1 MNNSIINEGSSPLQ
15 QELLTI
21 LIPTK
26 DRPHLL
32 NRSLHYYVQA
42 GILTKIIIADS
53 SNSALSNKTKEI
65 CDKYSD
71 RLDIDYFYVDTDM
84 EISNKLYVSADR
96 VNTPY
101 LLSIGDD
108 DFPLKSTIEEILCN
122 LEKDKTIAA
131 AFGQRVALM
140 QITSKKSGFKWVK
153 SYPNYGGVSITNNSA
168 LDRIRRL
175 PIPIWQQ
182 YPNAIF
188 RTDPF
193 KKAYQTVR
201 KLEHTQYA
209 EFFVFTLI
217 LAHGKWLKYD
227 MLLAV
232 CHQESKICHFKDRY
246 LYPSYIGSGGS
257 VLSGISQDSWS
268 RVVSLLCNVVGREI
282 SIVNMQDSKYVSNQV
297 RKIYYSKL
305 VYFLEYKNNLSDN
318 LIDSNSILLKK
329 INNILRKISKIY
341 WTIVLY
347 DKSGGIYEFFK
358 FSYGFA
364 REIINGRFV
373 RLALKPTTNT
383 SIKDLLISIKRTGS
397 LNYESD
403 SLLHPSSKYHKE
415 YKIIF
420 DIWTDN
426 PCPQQLEKR

>member
-1 MNNSIINEGSSPLQ
+1 MNK
-15 QELLTI
+15 LLTI

-26 DRPHLL
+26 NRYKLL
-32 NRSLHYYVQA
+32 NRTLSYYAKTNTIFKIIVA
-42 GILTKIIIADS
+42 DSSDNEYGNNTKIIC
-53 SNSALSNKTKEI
+53 E
-65 CDKYSD
+65 KYNTN
-71 RLDIDYFYVDTDM
+71 LNIDYLRFPADIEPY
-84 EISNKLYVSADR
+84 NKNYMSLSDVS
-96 VNTPY
+96 TPY
-101 LLSIGDD
+101 VLCIGDD
-108 DFPLKSTIEEILCN
+108 DFPLNSSIELILSK
-122 LEKDKTIAA
+122 LEKDKSIAA
-131 AFGQRVALM
+131 AFGDRVAIT
-140 QITSKKSGFKWVK
+140 QIFEKKFGKKWVK
-153 SYPNYGGVSITNNSA
+153 TYPNYSGISITSNNP
-168 LDRIRRL
+168 LDRIKRL
-175 PIPIWQQ
+175 PIPNWQQ
-182 YPNAIF
+182 YPNSIYK
-188 RTDPF
+188 TNVL
-193 KKAYQTVR
+193 KKACGAVS
-201 KLEHTQYA
+201 KLKHTQYS
-209 EFFVFTLI
+209 EFFYFSMVV
-217 LAHGKWLKYD
+217 AHGKWVKYD
-227 MLLAV
+227 TLFAV

>member
-1 MNNSIINEGSSPLQ
+1 MNK
-15 QELLTI
+15 LLTI

-26 DRPHLL
+26 NRYKLL
-32 NRSLHYYVQA
+32 NRTLSYYAKTNTIFKIIVA
-42 GILTKIIIADS
+42 DSSDNEYGNNTKIIC
-53 SNSALSNKTKEI
+53 E
-65 CDKYSD
+65 KYNTN
-71 RLDIDYFYVDTDM
+71 LNIDYLRFPADIEPY
-84 EISNKLYVSADR
+84 NKNYMSLSDVS
-96 VNTPY
+96 TPY
-101 LLSIGDD
+101 VLCIGDD
-108 DFPLKSTIEEILCN
+108 DFPLNSSIELILSK
-122 LEKDKTIAA
+122 LEKDKSIAA
-131 AFGQRVALM
+131 AFGDRVAIT
-140 QITSKKSGFKWVK
+140 QIFEKKFGKKWVK
-153 SYPNYGGVSITNNSA
+153 TYPNYSGISITSNNP
-168 LDRIRRL
+168 LDRIKRL
-175 PIPIWQQ
+175 PIPNWQQ
-182 YPNAIF
+182 YPNSIYK
-188 RTDPF
+188 TNVL
-193 KKAYQTVR
+193 KKACGAVS
-201 KLEHTQYA
+201 KLKHTQYL
-209 EFFVFTLI
+209 EFFYFSMVV
-217 LAHGKWLKYD
+217 AHGKWVKYD
-227 MLLAV
+227 TLFAV